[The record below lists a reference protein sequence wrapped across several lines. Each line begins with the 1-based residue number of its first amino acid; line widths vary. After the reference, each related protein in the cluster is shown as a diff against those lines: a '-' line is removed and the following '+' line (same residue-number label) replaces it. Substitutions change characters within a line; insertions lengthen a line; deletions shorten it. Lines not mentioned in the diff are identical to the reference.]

1 MVQEGLT
8 NIGKHAKASQAS
20 VTLGFRERQMK
31 ARHRRLVLTIEDN
44 GCGAIDPVAATDGDG
59 AGLGLIGMRE
69 RAAALGGEL
78 DVVQLDRGFRLQAV
92 IPIGAGA
99 EAPQ

>member
-8 NIGKHAKASQAS
+8 NIGKHANASQAS
-20 VTLGFRERQMK
+20 VTLGFRAEKMK
-31 ARHRRLVLTIEDN
+31 TPHRRLVLTIEDN
-44 GCGAIDPVAATDGDG
+44 GSGAIDPVAVAESNG

-92 IPIGAGA
+92 IPVGADA
-99 EAPQ
+99 EAAQ